1 MAVRPVVHEDIPTL
15 VEIGRRSMDSAPM
28 GFCRMKKLSS
38 CVMEFLAICLL
49 CILSPVSAWALDD
62 LSNAALAGDKGKLEE
77 LIANGVEVKGEKGG
91 VALHWAA
98 VMGKYETAAV
108 LIAHGADINEPI
120 YGLTPLHEA
129 VSYVG
134 NQPPDANGNLPPMDA
149 KVANN
154 KKKFAELL
162 IVNGADV
169 NAKSKGGITALYG
182 VANKEL
188 AELLISHGADV
199 NNHDTAGNTPLMYAV
214 MENKVEI
221 VYLLVAHGAADSEVK
236 VNAKYQDGSTL
247 VEKAIQNNNIEL
259 ATLLLARGAK
269 INTDGFAGRTGLNM
283 AASKGS
289 TQLVELMLKNGAQ
302 INGTDRGGQTTL
314 FVALGNNQKNIAE
327 LLIKHGANV
336 NVVTRDGTPLLHRTR
351 DKEMLEL
358 LLKHSADANAKDVH
372 GDSLLWHVCYD
383 NKLSEL
389 LLKHGADINIKNSQG
404 RTVLHLAA
412 RFARDNVAKWL
423 LVHGAE
429 VNAKDDYGRTPL
441 FQAVGSFERYPAPPR
456 ASQPIAI
463 SSIASDSKH
472 AESKHSS
479 PPISSADDLNSVF
492 PSGLDTSNSM
502 TTVKVL
508 LAHGA
513 DVSATDRQGQSL
525 LHVVPTKD
533 IAELLLARG
542 VAVNAKRTD
551 GATALHLA
559 AVYGRKEVVQALLAH
574 GADVNARTKDGITP
588 LHYAKGS
595 EVVELLLAS
604 GADANAADS
613 GGNTPLY
620 MADEPVVVELLLLR
634 GAALNTKNAH
644 GQTPLL
650 SSIRIFIS
658 NLPAHGLMYGPLGD
672 PIVVAHGGSK
682 EVIKALL
689 DRGADVNVDDT
700 EGYMPLFYVREA
712 IKSYREVADPLHTLE
727 GLLLARGAKLEKLDK
742 KSSPQLQQNFPPE
755 LAGIPQIALG
765 TRVMMQLAIQYEE
778 RRKAGK
784 ENPLYFRE
792 PGAVSSATDK
802 LTFED
807 HFQLLDYFQNLPA
820 DIQNRGLWIK
830 RMVRNLWIHQDAERL
845 DTLTQ
850 QAQLR
855 KISLFACEPKE
866 NKTRSSWLVTWE
878 CDQVSPKRDVK
889 ALSCEAME
897 SKGQPARWECKNK

>member
-1 MAVRPVVHEDIPTL
+1 
-15 VEIGRRSMDSAPM
+15 
-28 GFCRMKKLSS
+28 MKKISQ
-38 CVMEFLAICLL
+38 CVKKFVAVCLF
-49 CILSPVSAWALDD
+49 CTLSPVPAWALDS
-62 LSNAALAGDKGKLEE
+62 LSNAALAGDKAKLEA
-77 LIANGVEVKGEKGG
+77 LIAKGAKVKGEEGISALYWATIQGKYDAAVVLIEHGADVNGSEPNYGVMPLHEAVWWPKDDTAFAQNKKKIAEFLIDHGADVNAKGKSG
-91 VALHWAA
+91 TTPLHYASTKEMVALLINHGANVNADAYGNTPIFDAISRNYSEA
-98 VMGKYETAAV
+98 VEA
-108 LIAHGADINEPI
+108 LIAHGADVNYKSPAN
-120 YGLTPLHEA
+120 GTPLHYA
-129 VSYVG
+129 VSQNHKAIVKLLVEHG
-134 NQPPDANGNLPPMDA
+134 ADLGAKDRDGETPLNIAVRNNSAELVTLLMANGNQLNTKP
-149 KVANN
+149 K
-154 KKKFAELL
+154 
-162 IVNGADV
+162 NG
-169 NAKSKGGITALYG
+169 
-182 VANKEL
+182 L
-188 AELLISHGADV
+188 AELHWAVSQGNKSMVDQLLVHGAQINAADQYGRTPLHLAAEYKHEEIAKLLIAHGADV
-199 NNHDTAGNTPLMYAV
+199 SIKSQNNTPL
-214 MENKVEI
+214 I
-221 VYLLVAHGAADSEVK
+221 
-236 VNAKYQDGSTL
+236 
-247 VEKAIQNNNIEL
+247 
-259 ATLLLARGAK
+259 
-269 INTDGFAGRTGLNM
+269 
-283 AASKGS
+283 
-289 TQLVELMLKNGAQ
+289 
-302 INGTDRGGQTTL
+302 
-314 FVALGNNQKNIAE
+314 LGI
-327 LLIKHGANV
+327 
-336 NVVTRDGTPLLHRTR
+336 R
-351 DKEMLEL
+351 DKEMMEL
-358 LLKHSADANAKDVH
+358 LLKHGADANAKDAH

-383 NKLSEL
+383 NELAEL
-389 LLKHGADINIKNSQG
+389 LLKHGANINIKNSQG

-412 RFARDNVAKWL
+412 RFARDNVEKWL
-423 LVHGAE
+423 LAHGAD
-429 VNAKDDYGRTPL
+429 VKAKDDYGRTPL

-456 ASQPIAI
+456 ASRPIAI
-463 SSIASDSKH
+463 SSTASDSKR

-479 PPISSADDLNSVF
+479 PPISSADDLNSAF

-525 LHVVPTKD
+525 LHVAPTKD

-559 AVYGRKEVVQALLAH
+559 AVYGRREVVQALLAH

-588 LHYAKGS
+588 LHYANGS
-595 EVVELLLAS
+595 EIVKLLLAS

-650 SSIRIFIS
+650 NSIRIFIS

-672 PIVVAHGGSK
+672 PMVVAHGGSK

-689 DRGADVNVDDT
+689 DRGADVNVVDT

-712 IKSYREVADPLHTLE
+712 IKSYREVADQLHAVE
-727 GLLLARGAKLEKLDK
+727 GLLLARGAKLEKLEK

-755 LAGIPQIALG
+755 LAGMPQIALG

-802 LTFED
+802 LKFED

-820 DIQNRGLWIK
+820 DTQNRGLWIK
-830 RMVRNLWIHQDAERL
+830 RMVRNLWIQQDAERL

-855 KISLFACEPKE
+855 KISLFVCEPKE

-878 CDQVSPKRDVK
+878 CDQVSPKRGVK
-889 ALSCEAME
+889 TLSCEAME